1 MNREI
6 PPEKVKRSKSQNP
19 PSVGI
24 IYIYIYILVRI
35 IKYRLFIN
43 RINGNVR
50 YRVIDIRYRIRNIR
64 IMNRECTGKG

>member
-6 PPEKVKRSKSQNP
+6 PPKKGKRSKSQNP

-24 IYIYIYILVRI
+24 IYIYLYILVRI
-35 IKYRLFIN
+35 IKCRLYKRVI
-43 RINGNVR
+43 GNVH

-64 IMNRECTGKG
+64 IMNREYIEKD

>member
-6 PPEKVKRSKSQNP
+6 PPKKGKRSKSQNP

-24 IYIYIYILVRI
+24 IYIYLYILVRI

-43 RINGNVR
+43 RINGNVH
-50 YRVIDIRYRIRNIR
+50 YRVIDIRYKIRNIR
-64 IMNRECTGKG
+64 IMNREYTGKG

>member
-6 PPEKVKRSKSQNP
+6 PPKKGKRSKSQNP
-19 PSVGI
+19 HSVGI
-24 IYIYIYILVRI
+24 IYIYILVRI

-43 RINGNVR
+43 RINGNVH

-64 IMNRECTGKG
+64 IMNREYIEKD